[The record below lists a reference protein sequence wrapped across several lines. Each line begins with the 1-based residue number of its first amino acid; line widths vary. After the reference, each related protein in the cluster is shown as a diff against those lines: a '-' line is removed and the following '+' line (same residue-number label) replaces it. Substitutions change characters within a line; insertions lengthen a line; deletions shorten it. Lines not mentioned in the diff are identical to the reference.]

1 MYAYETNLYR
11 KKTKRI
17 NLNHLFSGSIL
28 DKKYFTLRVQQ
39 HFDISI
45 LLLTQVIIHI
55 ILNFVIENILLN
67 TCIKSFQKTPHYFLN
82 LQNGILHRSN
92 TSETIYF

>member
-1 MYAYETNLYR
+1 MLTKQIYIE
-11 KKTKRI
+11 KKTKKI

-67 TCIKSFQKTPHYFLN
+67 TCIKRFQKTPHYFLN